1 MMRPMFLI
9 PTGTDRDDA
18 RKPIVVPLLVFAC
31 VAMYLAGRPGS
42 PFEELLSSDRLGVAY
57 IDFQWWQ
64 TITYQFLHGGWI
76 HLISNMFFLAAF
88 GIVLEGRLGR
98 LGFLALYLAGGAFA
112 ALAQVWIGHWLG
124 QHDGVS
130 VSDFVPSVGASGSV
144 SALMGAV
151 FALHPRANVRGIA
164 IPQFVRAQVSVQW
177 MIGFALAL
185 DIARTI
191 LDWSGG
197 GHSGIAT
204 LAHLG
209 GLLFGFGV
217 GVGLMATGILKRND
231 FDALYLF
238 KQWRR
243 RRALREATMTAGLGV
258 AGGPIAARVRADG
271 ASVETDGQRTL
282 RVTIAAA
289 HRERDYT
296 LAAQLYTELL
306 HSAPNATLPAEIQLD
321 VANALA
327 QRGKYKDA
335 AAAYTRFLDRFRTH
349 PAADDVRLMLATIEV
364 RRLANPRAG
373 ATTLDGF
380 AGRELDHDR
389 QTIVA
394 QLRAE
399 CARTPA

>member
-1 MMRPMFLI
+1 
-9 PTGTDRDDA
+9 
-18 RKPIVVPLLVFAC
+18 
-31 VAMYLAGRPGS
+31 
-42 PFEELLSSDRLGVAY
+42 
-57 IDFQWWQ
+57 
-64 TITYQFLHGGWI
+64 
-76 HLISNMFFLAAF
+76 
-88 GIVLEGRLGR
+88 
-98 LGFLALYLAGGAFA
+98 
-112 ALAQVWIGHWLG
+112 
-124 QHDGVS
+124 
-130 VSDFVPSVGASGSV
+130 
-144 SALMGAV
+144 MGAV

-197 GHSGIAT
+197 GNSGIAT